1 MAATREESFK
11 DYLSKNYGNGGD
23 RLYETMTEEELREEF
38 ETKADM
44 KEQIGLM
51 LERELDHRW
60 GEDTDPEVAAYD
72 RFIQKWI
79 D

>member
-1 MAATREESFK
+1 M
-11 DYLSKNYGNGGD
+11 
-23 RLYETMTEEELREEF
+23 YETMSEEELREQF

-60 GEDTDPEVAAYD
+60 GEDTDPELAAYD